1 MEREYFNMGKTKLFY
16 KNLYLSIIIAIYILV
31 LASPFMVNYFH
42 FENAEFAEFII
53 LFLLLILGFCA
64 NHFYKKESKLYEQQI
79 NLLKNDSITH
89 KERIESAYKHI
100 GSINVQLE
108 ELNLIFNKINKYPE
122 TKKEIKYILTFFTE
136 KILLIAN
143 TEWVLYRIVDVK
155 KQKTLMEVYISRNK
169 DQIFSE
175 RISNKNLI
183 NNVPFDNLSAISST
197 NDTFRIDSYFIF
209 PVKVNNEQKIMI
221 ETIANQAEMLYIIFS
236 SIYYKGKNIEIF

>member
-1 MEREYFNMGKTKLFY
+1 
-16 KNLYLSIIIAIYILV
+16 LV
-31 LASPFMVNYFH
+31 
-42 FENAEFAEFII
+42 
-53 LFLLLILGFCA
+53 LGFCA

-79 NLLKNDSITH
+79 ILLKKDSITY

-108 ELNLIFNKINKYPE
+108 ELNLIFNTINKYPE
-122 TKKEIKYILTFFTE
+122 TKQEIKNILTFFTE

-155 KQKTLMEVYISRNK
+155 KLKTLMEVYISRNK

-183 NNVPFDNLSAISST
+183 NKVPFDNLSSISST

-209 PVKVNNEQKIMI
+209 PAKVNIEHINMI
-221 ETIANQAEMLYIIFS
+221 ETIANQAEMLYIIYS
-236 SIYYKGKNIEIF
+236 SIYYKGKNRE